1 MATEN
6 FWLFSRLKALRLALE
21 GLRDEIKSQ
30 FNLSEGG
37 RWLIFGYQ
45 LGVDDPQG
53 QGRQTHYGQ
62 SSPERRDG
70 DPGSH
75 RLRRPRL
82 NLDGR
87 RKLHSSRVV
96 ALEGHNLA
104 EDEVFDEKRA
114 GTWLRKISTNLNFE
128 LVSTKGDNDSNKCHC
143 DAMADQS
150 FLDGLNVSLKLLNTF
165 YSQSF
170 QM

>member
-37 RWLIFGYQ
+37 RWLIVGYQ

-104 EDEVFDEKRA
+104 EDEVFDKKELERDFARFRQTWTLNLWAQRA
-114 GTWLRKISTNLNFE
+114 TTTPTNVTVMRWQINRSRMAWM
-128 LVSTKGDNDSNKCHC
+128 LVW
-143 DAMADQS
+143 S
-150 FLDGLNVSLKLLNTF
+150 F
-165 YSQSF
+165 
-170 QM
+170 